1 MINSVCI
8 VGCGWFGLPLAQELV
23 ARGVTVNGSKRSPE
37 DASALSKEGI
47 NGFALDLANVEQQ
60 QQSLLTQKAAL
71 NTDCL
76 VVNIPPGLR
85 KDPNAYHAKLTK
97 LTALISGIRYRKIV
111 FVSTTGVYPSLDKTM
126 TEQDAA
132 AHSEVSEKL
141 LEAEAMFLALDNS
154 CIARFSGLVGPKRHP
169 GRFLAGKTE
178 LAEPQAPV
186 NIVHLHDCINAVA
199 KLIFDADSAGAYNV
213 CAPKHPTRMAFYR
226 QASLNLGLIEP
237 QFVQDS
243 RGGGKLISSN
253 RLVKE
258 LNFEYQFSD
267 PMDMLDAC

>member
-23 ARGVTVNGSKRSPE
+23 ARGVTVNGSKRNSE
-37 DASALSKEGI
+37 GASALSKDGI
-47 NGFALDLANVEQQ
+47 NGFALDLAEVEQQ
-60 QQSLLTQKAAL
+60 SLPALKAAL

-85 KDPNAYHAKLTK
+85 KDPHAYHAKLTK
-97 LTALISGIRYRKIV
+97 LIALISGIRYQKIV
-111 FVSTTGVYPSLDKTM
+111 FVSTTGVYPSLDKIM

-132 AHSEVSEKL
+132 GHSEVSEKL
-141 LEAEAMFLALDNS
+141 LQAEAMFLALDNS

-178 LAEPQAPV
+178 LAEPLAPV
-186 NIVHLHDCINAVA
+186 NIVHQHDCIGAVA
-199 KLIFDADSAGAYNV
+199 KLIFDANSAGVYNV
-213 CAPKHPTRMAFYR
+213 CAPKHPTRQDFYR
-226 QASLNLGLIEP
+226 QASLKLGLVEP

-243 RGGGKLISSN
+243 TAGGKLISSN
-253 RLVKE
+253 RLIKE